1 MADELPV
8 VPPVVT
14 PVSAP
19 VSPVEANRTADALAA
34 VVVTDVAPEAAVIP
48 VDPVPT
54 KPKFKLTFGSR
65 VSVIEADDELTARA
79 MFNDAMNQWPKP
91 ADVNV
96 EAV

>member
-8 VPPVVT
+8 VPPIAT

-19 VSPVEANRTADALAA
+19 VAPVEANRTADA
-34 VVVTDVAPEAAVIP
+34 PAAVIP
-48 VDPVPT
+48 VEPVPT

-65 VSVIEADDELTARA
+65 VSIIEAEDELTARA